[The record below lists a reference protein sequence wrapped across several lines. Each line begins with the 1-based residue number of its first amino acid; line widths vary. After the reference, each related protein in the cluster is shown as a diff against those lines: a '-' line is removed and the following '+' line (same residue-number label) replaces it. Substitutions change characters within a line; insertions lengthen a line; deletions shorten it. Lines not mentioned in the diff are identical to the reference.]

1 MKKLISIVLSTA
13 MILSMFS
20 AAIAVSAAGADE
32 GGYIHPDTY
41 DGIFPQSSAGVFG
54 FEESGIWGGW
64 AEGGTNSFEIDSDAA
79 TGKGSMKLTFSE
91 SSRRILAATT
101 GDLSGCLKA
110 GADYFV
116 TAKVKASAD
125 FDGKI
130 DIRFVPDMSNMWAS
144 VATNW
149 YTGETYFLNCTGS
162 EFACNGTVKQTKED
176 LSDWQTVR
184 SFDIMPCLYNLGD
197 NNKLAAAWK
206 GDNAGLVLIANGS
219 KGTVWIDDISLDYD
233 GNYNGSITKD
243 AEPEG
248 RKNGNGGFEDD
259 FDPWIVQAA
268 LNTEA
273 VGSGK
278 NRSLTKTEE
287 AAHTG
292 RYSGKFIKETES
304 DFLNPPRAYG
314 GFELPV
320 SSLNSEKDSYIEMWV
335 KVEDDF
341 NGALGMRVG
350 NPYGNCI
357 TVDYVSELYMLGRAD
372 DFVKGTEIRDGWI
385 LLRTPVIPA
394 AAVQAYKDSTSDTNA
409 LLMLEFYGTGTVY
422 IDDFDWKTVEE
433 DTPRFTPNWPN
444 PHSVFQQISIVTD
457 NTDTDI
463 YYTLDGSDPR
473 YSNTAKLYDSA
484 KPLVLGEE
492 IYINA
497 AALNRTT
504 GLFGN
509 VVGSHYKSVTTAL
522 ELALDSSAAST
533 AVGNV
538 VNLVSQND
546 YKLSFDLVTSGLTGN
561 EITAKLFLV
570 GYGTEKLT
578 VGDQTLYG
586 AWADRKGYACK
597 TTADGTL
604 RAEVSLTGMDE
615 HYTACVPVLT
625 ATGSTGTAEIKNV
638 SVATVQ
644 HSKPAVSVAEN
655 DNPYL
660 NYYFDGETVEKSI
673 TVTNNTAYIQFG
685 TLNYTVT
692 AYDNTVV
699 DSGTID
705 IEGLEKDTSD
715 TWMIEILNADKFG
728 AYTVTYSY
736 YDASGKESTA
746 GTTVF
751 ARVKD
756 NSGIIDDI
764 DTGISS
770 HVMGWGAKTDAEYD
784 TMFETYAKIGLK
796 YLRIDAYWNQVET
809 VKGTYS
815 IPEHW
820 LRIVNSAVKNGLE
833 PIVIING
840 IENELYKDDTLA
852 VRAQAFASYA
862 AQVVSAMPSVKYVE
876 CINEYNLSGAAADY
890 AVILRAFHAAVKGVR
905 SNINVIAGNVSN
917 HGGNYLQQMAAAD
930 SAILDCMDIWSV
942 HPYSLTWSADSSYE
956 GINET
961 LYKQS
966 FAELKS
972 NYLDAKGIKLWAGEF
987 GYAVC
992 DTVGGVDSATSANYT
1007 ARAYMAMEASGI
1019 DKVIQYTVDGGVAN
1033 YYTESNFGILD
1044 TDNKDTSV
1052 AINAYN
1058 AVMDGYRLAEKISDG
1073 TYGKYVYRFT
1083 NGSDDMYALWTTG
1096 GSAEYQLTF
1105 AEENRVITDVY
1116 GNKTE
1121 AAAAPSDN
1129 GFIYTVAM
1137 SGSPVYLTV
1146 GAFVPE
1152 PLQYNNVKKGDFE
1165 NGEAGFYS
1173 DAGHSLDD
1181 KVVYDGNY
1189 SQKLDFDAQQR
1200 LTMALDIN
1208 TEGFDVSKRY
1218 YLQFKARGS
1227 ADYSGK
1233 FVPTVKVVREGSD
1246 PFHIWSDWYNGDFYA
1261 IGSGSENASIP
1272 TTWQNYT
1279 TPSFYILGDDVVFEI
1294 NASATGGKLWLDNF
1308 EMIPVEGTGSEN
1320 GIVTS
1325 RWDSA
1330 SKTFVLTAKANEGYK
1345 VDAMTVKVTVPYELK
1360 EVSTEI
1366 TARPSVGEAS
1376 YSFSL
1381 DGYTPVAREDY
1392 GQFCTA
1398 QFSPAEK
1405 TLAGDC
1411 NSDSSVNI
1419 LDLVRAKKY
1428 LADLTYDIELVN
1440 IDYDNDGFVDTTDLT
1455 SLKKQLLGIN

>member
-20 AAIAVSAAGADE
+20 AEIAVSAAGADE

-54 FEESGIWGGW
+54 FEESGVWGGW

-162 EFACNGTVKQTKED
+162 EFTCNGTVKQTKED

-433 DTPRFTPNWPN
+433 DTTRFTPNWPN
-444 PHSVFQQISIVTD
+444 PHSVFQQISIAAD
-457 NTDTDI
+457 NADTDI

-497 AALNRTT
+497 VALNRTT
-504 GLFGN
+504 GVFGN
-509 VVGSHYKSVTTAL
+509 VVGSHYKSVTAAL

-578 VGDQTLYG
+578 VGDQMLYG

-705 IEGLEKDTSD
+705 IEGLEKDASD
-715 TWMIEILNADKFG
+715 TWTIEILNADKFG

-764 DTGISS
+764 NTGISS
-770 HVMGWGAKTDAEYD
+770 HVMGWGAKTNAEYD

-796 YLRIDAYWNQVET
+796 YLRIDAYWNQAET

-862 AQVVSAMPSVKYVE
+862 AQVVSAMPNVKYVE

-890 AVILRAFHAAVKGVR
+890 AVILRAFHTAVKGVR
-905 SNINVIAGNVSN
+905 SNISVIAGNVSN
-917 HGGNYLQQMAAAD
+917 HGGNYLQQMTAAD

-1058 AVMDGYRLAEKISDG
+1058 SVMDGYRLAEKFPTAQTASM
-1073 TYGKYVYRFT
+1073 FT
-1083 NGSDDMYALWTTG
+1083 DLQTAATICTLCGLP
-1096 GSAEYQLTF
+1096 
-1105 AEENRVITDVY
+1105 
-1116 GNKTE
+1116 
-1121 AAAAPSDN
+1121 AAAPNISLP
-1129 GFIYTVAM
+1129 
-1137 SGSPVYLTV
+1137 SP
-1146 GAFVPE
+1146 
-1152 PLQYNNVKKGDFE
+1152 
-1165 NGEAGFYS
+1165 
-1173 DAGHSLDD
+1173 
-1181 KVVYDGNY
+1181 
-1189 SQKLDFDAQQR
+1189 R
-1200 LTMALDIN
+1200 
-1208 TEGFDVSKRY
+1208 
-1218 YLQFKARGS
+1218 
-1227 ADYSGK
+1227 
-1233 FVPTVKVVREGSD
+1233 
-1246 PFHIWSDWYNGDFYA
+1246 
-1261 IGSGSENASIP
+1261 
-1272 TTWQNYT
+1272 
-1279 TPSFYILGDDVVFEI
+1279 
-1294 NASATGGKLWLDNF
+1294 
-1308 EMIPVEGTGSEN
+1308 
-1320 GIVTS
+1320 
-1325 RWDSA
+1325 
-1330 SKTFVLTAKANEGYK
+1330 KTA
-1345 VDAMTVKVTVPYELK
+1345 
-1360 EVSTEI
+1360 
-1366 TARPSVGEAS
+1366 
-1376 YSFSL
+1376 
-1381 DGYTPVAREDY
+1381 
-1392 GQFCTA
+1392 
-1398 QFSPAEK
+1398 
-1405 TLAGDC
+1405 
-1411 NSDSSVNI
+1411 
-1419 LDLVRAKKY
+1419 
-1428 LADLTYDIELVN
+1428 
-1440 IDYDNDGFVDTTDLT
+1440 
-1455 SLKKQLLGIN
+1455 